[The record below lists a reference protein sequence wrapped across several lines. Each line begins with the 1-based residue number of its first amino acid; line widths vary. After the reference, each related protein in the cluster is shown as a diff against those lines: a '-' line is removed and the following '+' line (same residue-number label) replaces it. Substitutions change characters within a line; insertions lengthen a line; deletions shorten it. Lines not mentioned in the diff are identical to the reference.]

1 MSEDWSGIA
10 AEVAEA
16 LSEVGTVATIERAGS
31 LDETTYPP
39 KPGAPVT
46 LTFSAVIGSYTA
58 KDRAGTNIAATDVK
72 LLLSADDLTAE
83 PKNGDKVVV
92 SGKKYSVVNV
102 TATKPAGV
110 AVVYEVQASV
120 S

>member
-1 MSEDWSGIA
+1 MSEDWAGIA
-10 AEVAEA
+10 AEVAGA
-16 LSEVGTVATIERAGS
+16 LSEVGTLATIERPGA

-39 KPGAPVT
+39 RPGAPVT
-46 LTFSAVIGSYTA
+46 LTFSAVIGTYTA

-72 LLLSADDLTAE
+72 LLLSAGDLTAV
-83 PKNGDKVVV
+83 PKTGDKVAV
-92 SGKKYSVVNV
+92 SGKQYSVVHV
-102 TATKPAGV
+102 SATKPAGV